1 MNATILDLRYKM
13 SKVIDAL
20 DHRERVQV
28 LYHGKIKG
36 VIIPVGDSVVKT
48 SAHDFFGSELNG
60 ENVAD
65 VMDGLRGGRYRD
77 I

>member
-13 SKVIDAL
+13 KKVLGAL
-20 DHRERVQV
+20 DNRESVQV

-36 VIIPVGDSVVKT
+36 VIIPAGGKAMKT
-48 SAHDFFGSELNG
+48 SSHAFFGSEKSG
-60 ENVAD
+60 DTIAD
-65 VMDGLRGGRYRD
+65 VMSRLRGGRYRD